1 MNNDIEYATQFHEET
16 KHSELRLQMSRHYLD
31 WDDRPRPFKVY
42 PDLSSVSLPQD
53 FPIPTADA
61 LTSIGSLHP
70 LLPESQFDILTLA
83 QLLFFSAGI
92 TREMKHDSGTYYMR
106 AASATGALYPIE
118 LYIVSKEMSGLPA
131 GVYHFCPG
139 DFSLVQLRTGDYRSR
154 LAEMAGENPNIMS
167 APVTIAFT
175 SLAWRNAWKYRDRS
189 YRHWFWDSGV
199 IAANLLAVAY
209 SAGLQTTLAIG
220 FLDAA
225 VNNLLRLE
233 QNREAAVV
241 LAPIGSKLAKDADPV
256 HFTPDPEPVPV
267 LNNPRILPISKRE
280 TEHPEIWKLHEAS
293 SLVGREEVLQWLHA
307 RDKHTVGTIYSKD
320 LSQVHAQDRLDTLG
334 DVILRRG
341 STRRFSHSAISKDQL
356 LTILYSSTRGVPLDI
371 LGEGESIVDIY
382 FIANAVDRLAP
393 GHYYYDRRANLLVQL
408 DSKKELASRNESG
421 YLCLGQPLFSDAS
434 AVLFMMTD
442 LNGILKFFG
451 NRGYRACQLE
461 AGTVAGKIYL
471 SSYAQGLGASG
482 STFYDDAVTESF
494 SPHAQNKAAMIAVG
508 IGMPAYKA
516 RSGKILAARLAR
528 SQLLSNE

>member
-1 MNNDIEYATQFHEET
+1 MNDDIKYASQFHEET

-42 PDLSSVSLPQD
+42 PDLPSISLPQN
-53 FPIPTADA
+53 FPIPTAEA
-61 LTSIGSLHP
+61 LKSIASLHP
-70 LLPESQFDILTLA
+70 LLHESQLDFRTLA
-83 QLLFFSAGI
+83 QILFFSAGI
-92 TREMKHDSGTYYMR
+92 TREMRHDSGTYYMR

-118 LYIVSKEMSGLPA
+118 LYIVSKEMPGLPA

-139 DFSLVQLRTGDYRSR
+139 DFSLAQLRTGDYRSR
-154 LAEMAGENPNIMS
+154 LAEMSGENPDIVS

-175 SLAWRNAWKYRDRS
+175 SMAWRNAWKYKDRS

-199 IAANLLAVAY
+199 IAANLLAVAN
-209 SAGLQTTLAIG
+209 SAGLQPSLAIG

-241 LAPIGSKLAKDADPV
+241 LAPLGSKIAISSDPIQSR
-256 HFTPDPEPVPV
+256 PDPEPVPV
-267 LNNPRILPISKRE
+267 LNIPRILPISKRE

-293 SLVGREEVLQWLHA
+293 SLVNREEVVQWLHA
-307 RDKHTVGTIYSKD
+307 RDKHKIESKGV
-320 LSQVHAQDRLDTLG
+320 SEVHAHDRVDPLG
-334 DVILRRG
+334 DVILLRG
-341 STRRFSHSAISKDQL
+341 STRRFSHSAISKNQL
-356 LTILYSSTRGVPLDI
+356 LTILYTSTRGVPLDI
-371 LGEGESIVDIY
+371 LGEGESFVDIY
-382 FIANAVDRLAP
+382 LIANAVDGVAT
-393 GHYYYDRRANLLVQL
+393 GNYFYDRRENLLEQL

-434 AVLFMMTD
+434 VVLFLMSD
-442 LNGILKFFG
+442 LAANLKTLG

-461 AGTVAGKIYL
+461 AGVVAGKIYL

-516 RSGKILAARLAR
+516 RRGKILAARLTR
-528 SQLLSNE
+528 DQLLSMG